1 MIDNTYAKIDNVTI
15 IVIFLELK
23 KAFDTV
29 DHKILLYKLH
39 MHGIRDTVL
48 DWLCD
53 YLINMVHLLI
63 FRLTMAKYFRCYA
76 RISLGS
82 SAIFVIFQ

>member
-1 MIDNTYAKIDNVTI
+1 MQKLTMLQLLLFFSNS
-15 IVIFLELK
+15 K
-23 KAFDTV
+23 KTFDTV

-39 MHGIRDTVL
+39 MHDIRDTVL

-63 FRLTMAKYFRCYA
+63 FRLIMAKYFRCYA
-76 RISLGS
+76 RINLGS
-82 SAIFVIFQ
+82 SAIFVILQ